1 MAPLKITQGEL
12 LDALSKAYA
21 APAEAQTVN
30 ELVASTGWPVKKV
43 RDAIGAL
50 AMAGRIEVH
59 HVVRTSIHGHGKR
72 VPAYTITPP
81 PAKGKK

>member
-1 MAPLKITQGEL
+1 MATVITQAEL
-12 LDALSKAYA
+12 VDALSKAYT

-30 ELVASTGWPVKKV
+30 ELVVSTGWPIKKV

-59 HVVRTSIHGHGKR
+59 QVQRRQISGSMKR
-72 VPAYTITPP
+72 VPAYTIL
-81 PAKGKK
+81 AKKKRT